1 MGPLHGV
8 RVVELAGLGPAPFCG
23 MLLADLGA
31 DVVLVERE
39 AARAGAAPPKDPLQ
53 RSRRSIVLDLK
64 HPDGLAALL
73 DLVADADVLIE
84 GFRPGVAERLGF
96 GPDACFARN
105 PRLVYGRMTGWGQD
119 GPLAPRAGHDLNY
132 VAASGALHLIGPRG
146 GKPVPPLNLVGD
158 FGGGGM
164 LLAVG
169 VLAALHAAKRSGRG
183 QVIDAAMIDGAAA
196 QLAMQYGF
204 RAEGRGEFADAT
216 GESLL
221 AGGAPYY
228 DTYETKDGRYLAI
241 AAIEPPFYAEMLR
254 RLGLD
259 PARYAGVGW
268 PALDASARER
278 WPALRE
284 AIATAVRTR
293 TRDEWAEAFAG
304 ADACVSPVLA
314 LAEAERD
321 PHHVARGTHVAV
333 DGVVQNAPA
342 PRFGRTPLDPPRAP
356 RVPGADTA
364 AVLADAGYSP
374 ARIAALRA
382 SGAAAFAPGSTDG
395 STHQPVDQPAQHP
408 AKPPT
413 KQPTI
418 DPRTPG

>member
-8 RVVELAGLGPAPFCG
+8 RVIELAGLGPAPFCG

-39 AARAGAAPPKDPLQ
+39 AARTGAAPKDPLQ
-53 RSRRSIVLDLK
+53 RSRRSVVLDLK

-73 DLVADADVLIE
+73 DLVANADVLVE
-84 GFRPGVAERLGF
+84 GFRPGVAERLGV

-132 VAASGALHLIGPRG
+132 VAASGALHLIGPHG

-169 VLAALHAAKRSGRG
+169 VLAALHEAKESGRG
-183 QVIDAAMIDGAAA
+183 QVIDAAMIDGVAA

-241 AAIEPPFYAEMLR
+241 AAIEPPFYGEMVR

-259 PARYAGVGW
+259 PAWHSGAGW
-268 PALDASARER
+268 PALDPNARAR

-284 AIATAVRTR
+284 AIAAAVRSR
-293 TRDEWAEAFAG
+293 TRDQWAEAFAG
-304 ADACVSPVLA
+304 SDACVSPVLT

-321 PHHVARGTHVAV
+321 PHHVARGTHVAI

-342 PRFGRTPLDPPRAP
+342 PRFGRTTLDPPRPP

-364 AVLADAGYSP
+364 AVLADAGYSRE
-374 ARIAALRA
+374 RIAALRA
-382 SGAAAFAPGSTDG
+382 SGAAAFAPDPNTD
-395 STHQPVDQPAQHP
+395 
-408 AKPPT
+408 
-413 KQPTI
+413 PTI
-418 DPRTPG
+418 DPRTTG